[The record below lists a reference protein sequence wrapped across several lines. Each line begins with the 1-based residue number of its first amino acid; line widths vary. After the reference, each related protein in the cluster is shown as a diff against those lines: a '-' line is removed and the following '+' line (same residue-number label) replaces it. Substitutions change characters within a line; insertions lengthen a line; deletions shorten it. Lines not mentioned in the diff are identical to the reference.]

1 MVFPAVGLENSLF
14 GCRPCLGSSA
24 CWHGSVRRRGS
35 NRTGVPCHVP
45 SHAHPL
51 CFRRPG
57 RLARCRFANRSFRQ
71 GLLTIGEQERFPN
84 RLSMLRIPIGT
95 DSMPCNLR
103 SLVAPLVPPNGF
115 RHNILGTQAAV
126 NICSDPFSLLF
137 GNPRVSL
144 GKRLIRPLARVVSQY
159 TEQVHTPAGA
169 RRRCLPWQRRQPVT
183 GTPPK

>member
-1 MVFPAVGLENSLF
+1 MCRNGLTLVFPAVGLENSLF

-57 RLARCRFANRSFRQ
+57 RPARCRFANRSFRQ
-71 GLLTIGEQERFPN
+71 GLLT
-84 RLSMLRIPIGT
+84 
-95 DSMPCNLR
+95 NLR